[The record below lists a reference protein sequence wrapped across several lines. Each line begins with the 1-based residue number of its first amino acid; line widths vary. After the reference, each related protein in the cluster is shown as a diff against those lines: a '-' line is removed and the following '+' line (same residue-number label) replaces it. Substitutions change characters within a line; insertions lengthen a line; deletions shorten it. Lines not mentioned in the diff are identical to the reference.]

1 MAGPRL
7 YFLPELRGRTRVFRD
22 RIHAGAVLADMLQ
35 DLRGTDA
42 LVLAVPAGGVPV
54 AAELARRLDLPLDV
68 AVVSKITL
76 PWNTEAGY
84 GAVAFD
90 GTIRINEPLVA
101 RAGLTARQVEAGIE
115 ETLAKVER
123 RVRTF
128 RGTRPPPDLA
138 GRPAVL
144 VDDGLAS
151 GFTMATA
158 VAALRKAGAGRL
170 YVAVP
175 TAHEEAV
182 GRLAPGVDAVY
193 VANLRS
199 GPVFAVADAYRR
211 WRDVTEEEARR
222 ILQAARGEPGEAS
235 GA

>member
-1 MAGPRL
+1 MGDTRL

-22 RIHAGAVLADMLQ
+22 RTHAGAVLAGMLGE
-35 DLRGTDA
+35 LRGTGA

-54 AAELARRLDLPLDV
+54 AAELARRLGLPLDV

-101 RAGLTARQVEAGIE
+101 RAGLSARQVEAGIE
-115 ETLAKVER
+115 ETLAKVQR
-123 RVRTF
+123 RVRSF
-128 RGTRPPPDLA
+128 RGARPPPDLP

-158 VAALRKAGAGRL
+158 VAALRKAGAERL

-175 TAHEEAV
+175 TAHEEAA

-199 GPVFAVADAYRR
+199 GPVFAVADAYER
-211 WRDVTEEEARR
+211 WRDVPEDEARK
-222 ILQAARGEPGEAS
+222 ILLAAQGEPGGEP
-235 GA
+235 GD